1 MGRIE
6 FSVRGILDGGT
17 KIILV
22 PDKKSKCF
30 KPGHKDNS
38 FNISNVT
45 PDDHNALKITKT
57 GK

>member
-6 FSVRGILDGGT
+6 FSVRAILDGGT

-22 PDKKSKCF
+22 PDYKSKCF
-30 KPGHKDNS
+30 TPGHKENS

-45 PDDHNALKITKT
+45 ADDSNALKITKT